1 MSCFK
6 RGAAAPRKLPSA
18 TVRVVMASVL
28 LGPSLT
34 AWAQP
39 SSIGL
44 SGLIHMPSARMEED
58 GMLTTGFSYAKPYS
72 APYIGAQILPFLQVA
87 GNYTRVIG
95 LADTSLGDKYGDYK
109 DKAASLKLRL
119 LPENAWGQWWIPEI
133 AAGIND
139 AEGTKIYRSEFIAA
153 NKKIDLGYGTAD
165 LTLGYGRKRISG
177 AYGGARLQLYA
188 LPSWALVTEY
198 DKNNYNNDL
207 YFNRTGLPSR
217 QTGSWNAALEYTWGA
232 LTLQA
237 GRQRNQ
243 NIYNVSLAIP
253 LQQRE
258 FIPKSDE
265 VGPFENGA
273 WASDG
278 PRPTLHQW
286 ETDRIW
292 RQSLL
297 RKLHAEG
304 LRNVRMAWRDGTMAV
319 TVSSDRYRYAS
330 RGVGRTARLVMAYA
344 PLETERVEITWETL
358 DMAGMTWVF
367 DDATVLQRYFAGTAT
382 RAELASAVQLHYADP
397 HGRSEAARANDLD
410 STLDELGANDRIMFG
425 RNLLSLRGGT
435 TGQSNISLTPY
446 VSTFLNDPSGAFK
459 YDLGLNLGAQAH
471 LGRGWWFNGSV
482 MGSVI
487 ENVSDVTQKSNSELP
502 HVRSDLAEYRHGA
515 KVKISSL
522 MLSKYWQPAERTYVR
537 ASAGLYEEMFGGAGV
552 QALYLHSGG
561 RLAWDIA
568 IDGVRQRDFKGTGF
582 QDYKTVTALASMH
595 YQVPGFD
602 GLTATVRTGRFLA
615 RDNGVRLELS
625 RTFRSGVQL
634 GMWYTRTNGN
644 DTQSPGS
651 PSSPYMDKGVFM
663 RIPLST
669 MMTRDTGS
677 IVNFSLSPWNRDV
690 GQMVASPNDLYQT
703 MRSGWLDNVQE
714 GDGLRSFGDVPT
726 EDTP

>member
-1 MSCFK
+1 MMSILL
-6 RGAAAPRKLPSA
+6 RGAAAPRGPVWA
-18 TVRVVMASVL
+18 IVRVGVVAT
-28 LGPSLT
+28 LGCAGSL

-39 SSIGL
+39 SSLGL
-44 SGLIHMPSARMEED
+44 SGLIHMPSARMEAD
-58 GMLTTGFSYAKPYS
+58 GTLTTGFTYAKPYS
-72 APYIGAQILPFLQVA
+72 APYIGVQAFPFLQFS
-87 GNYTRVIG
+87 GRYTRIHDVPA
-95 LADTSLGDKYGDYK
+95 LTDKYGDNK
-109 DKAASLKLRL
+109 DKSAAVKLRL

-133 AAGIND
+133 SVGVD
-139 AEGTKIYRSEFIAA
+139 DFHGTQLFRSEFIAA
-153 NKKIDLGYGTAD
+153 NKKLDFGYGDAD
-165 LTLGYGRKRISG
+165 FTVGYGRKRING
-177 AYGGARLQLYA
+177 LYGGVRAKLHS
-188 LPSWALVTEY
+188 LPSWAVVAEY
-198 DKNNYNNDL
+198 DKNNYNADP
-207 YFNRTGLPSR
+207 YFLRTGMDPR
-217 QTGSWNAALEYTWGA
+217 NTGSWNAALEYTWGP

-243 NIYNVSLAIP
+243 NIYNLSLAIP

-278 PRPTLHQW
+278 PRPTLQQW

-367 DDATVLQRYFAGTAT
+367 NDATVLQRYFAGTAT
-382 RAELASAVQLHYADP
+382 RAELAGAVQLHYADP
-397 HGRSEAARANDLD
+397 NGRSAAARANDLD

-435 TGQSNISLTPY
+435 TGQSSIALTPY
-446 VSTFLNDPSGAFK
+446 ISTFLNDPSGAFK

-487 ENVSDVTQKSNSELP
+487 ENVSDVTQESNSELP
-502 HVRSDLAEYRHGA
+502 HVRSDLAKYREGA

-522 MLSKYWQPAERTYVR
+522 MLNKYWQPAERTYVR
-537 ASAGLYEEMFGGAGV
+537 ASAGLYEEMFGGAGI

-561 RLAWDIA
+561 RLAWDVA

-602 GLTATVRTGRFLA
+602 GLTATVRAGRFLA

-669 MMTRDTGS
+669 MMTRDTNS

-703 MRSGWLDNVQE
+703 MRSGWLDNALDS
-714 GDGLRSFGDVPT
+714 DGLRSFGDVPT
-726 EDTP
+726 EDAP